1 MKIKIVLFCLLFVA
15 VLAFSQESKKKDKTD
30 TGQQAAAAAELEKV
44 DTGAGDETGDDMIES
59 ADEYVYKPRGRR
71 DPFWDLLRG
80 KGGKLKRE
88 VKEGIAGLEIE
99 QLELEGI
106 VFRNGRY
113 IALFK
118 GPDSKPYDVLV
129 GTNVYDGEIIEIDA
143 NRVVFKKILTMALG
157 GTKER
162 TVVKWLNPEK
172 EKEQ

>member
-1 MKIKIVLFCLLFVA
+1 MKIKLFLFCLLFVA
-15 VLAFSQESKKKDKTD
+15 FLAFPQEKQKKDKQD
-30 TGQQAAAAAELEKV
+30 TGKQTGAAAEAVE
-44 DTGAGDETGDDMIES
+44 AESETGEEGT
-59 ADEYVYKPRGRR
+59 DEYVYKPRGRR

-80 KGGKLKRE
+80 KGGKLKKE

-106 VFRNGRY
+106 VFRNGKY

-172 EKEQ
+172 ENVQ

>member
-1 MKIKIVLFCLLFVA
+1 MKIKLFLFCLLFVA
-15 VLAFSQESKKKDKTD
+15 FLVFPQEKQKKDKQDKQD
-30 TGQQAAAAAELEKV
+30 TGQQ
-44 DTGAGDETGDDMIES
+44 TGAAVEAIEADAEDDVTGT
-59 ADEYVYKPRGRR
+59 DEYVYKPRGRR

-80 KGGKLKRE
+80 KGGKLKKE

-106 VFRNGRY
+106 VFRNGKY

-172 EKEQ
+172 EKENED

>member
-1 MKIKIVLFCLLFVA
+1 MKIKLFLFCLLFVA
-15 VLAFSQESKKKDKTD
+15 FLAFPQEKQKKDKQD
-30 TGQQAAAAAELEKV
+30 TGQQ
-44 DTGAGDETGDDMIES
+44 TGTAVEAIDAVEADGDDEVTGT
-59 ADEYVYKPRGRR
+59 DEYVYKPRGRR

-80 KGGKLKRE
+80 KGGKLKKE

-106 VFRNGRY
+106 VFRNGKY

-172 EKEQ
+172 EKENED

>member
-1 MKIKIVLFCLLFVA
+1 MKIKLFIFCLLFVA
-15 VLAFSQESKKKDKTD
+15 FLAFPQEKQKKNKKDTGPKTV
-30 TGQQAAAAAELEKV
+30 AVAETV
-44 DTGAGDETGDDMIES
+44 DAEADEEVVE
-59 ADEYVYKPRGRR
+59 EYVYKPRGRR

-80 KGGKLKRE
+80 KGGKLKKE

-106 VFRNGRY
+106 VFRSGKY

-172 EKEQ
+172 EKGQ